1 LVPYWAWLPPR
12 FSPKFSPFRQI
23 RPRNV
28 YSKGG
33 LPADL
38 VYMLRRT
45 LLLLSGQTWLRHWM
59 ETSPASRRFTSRFI
73 AGRTLDEALRVAS
86 QLAGDRILT
95 SLDFLGENVTSI
107 DEAAASRDSYLNA
120 LDGIAGRHLPA
131 TVSIKLTQFGL
142 DLSEQICLNNV
153 SALVERAKNMG
164 TRVEIDM
171 ESAAHTDRTLGVVLE
186 MHRRFGGHVRAVVQ
200 AYLRRSEEDLVRLS
214 RERIPVRLCKGA
226 YREPADVAFQQK
238 AEVDRNYLALMKT
251 LLEIGEYPAI
261 ASHDEAILDEC
272 VSHVRDKE
280 ISPDRFEFQMLYG
293 IRRDL
298 QRKLTQGGFRLRAY
312 VPYGDAWFPYFMRR
326 LAERPANLLFV
337 AKNVLR
343 G

>member
-1 LVPYWAWLPPR
+1 
-12 FSPKFSPFRQI
+12 
-23 RPRNV
+23 
-28 YSKGG
+28 
-33 LPADL
+33 
-38 VYMLRRT
+38 MLRRT
-45 LLLLSGQTWLRHWM
+45 LLLLSGQTWLRDWL

-86 QLAGDRILT
+86 QLAGDGILS

-107 DEAAASRDSYLNA
+107 DEAAASRDSYLKA
-120 LDGIAGRHLPA
+120 LDGIANRRLPA

-142 DLSEQICLNNV
+142 DLSDQICTNNV
-153 SALVERAKNMG
+153 AALIERAKTLG

-171 ESAAHTDRTLGVVLE
+171 ESAAYTDRTLDLIAQ
-186 MHRRFGGHVRAVVQ
+186 MNHRFGGHVRAVIQ
-200 AYLRRSEEDLVRLS
+200 AYLRRSEQDIIRLS
-214 RERIPVRLCKGA
+214 KERIPVRLCKGA
-226 YREPADVAFQQK
+226 YREAADMAFQQK
-238 AEVDRNYLALMKT
+238 TEVDRNYLHLMKI
-251 LLEIGEYPAI
+251 LLETGEYPAI
-261 ASHDEAILDEC
+261 ASHDEAILNEC
-272 VSHVRDKE
+272 VAYVRDRG
-280 ISPDRFEFQMLYG
+280 ISPPRFEFQMLYG

-298 QRKLTQGGFRLRAY
+298 QRKLTQGGFRLRSY